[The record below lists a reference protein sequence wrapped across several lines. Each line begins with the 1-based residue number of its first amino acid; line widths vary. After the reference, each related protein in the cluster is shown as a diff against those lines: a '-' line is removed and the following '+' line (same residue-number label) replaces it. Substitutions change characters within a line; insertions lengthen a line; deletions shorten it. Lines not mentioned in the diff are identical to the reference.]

1 MSIIVK
7 KMNNTQSLMTDM
19 NSKDAI
25 KLDIV
30 ELYISQTYPKKRML
44 PADGLYKYLYQPREQ
59 HGDKKKELLTLS
71 EVKIRTG

>member
-30 ELYISQTYPKKRML
+30 ELYIS
-44 PADGLYKYLYQPREQ
+44 
-59 HGDKKKELLTLS
+59 
-71 EVKIRTG
+71 

>member
-1 MSIIVK
+1 
-7 KMNNTQSLMTDM
+7 
-19 NSKDAI
+19 
-25 KLDIV
+25 
-30 ELYISQTYPKKRML
+30 ML